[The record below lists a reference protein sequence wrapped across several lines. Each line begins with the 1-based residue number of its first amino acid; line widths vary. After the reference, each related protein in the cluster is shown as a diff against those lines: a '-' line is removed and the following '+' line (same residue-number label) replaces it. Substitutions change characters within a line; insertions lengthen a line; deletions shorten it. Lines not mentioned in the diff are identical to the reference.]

1 VGDDGFDFQ
10 GPQRR
15 EAKRFEPPPW
25 EREAFE
31 ELQRKRAEEELAA
44 ELLRSHQAT
53 QGAGPQ
59 AEQASEE
66 ASTPTV
72 EPAVME
78 VTASGDTAK
87 AAEEAPGAED
97 ADVQLEQPAG
107 GGKAPGRKPQAE
119 DPRVVEM
126 LAGLAVEE
134 PPVHK
139 GFWKVAIASA
149 IVLGA
154 IGGVLIIWAMAAFVG
169 AQKTGA
175 TGVIGG
181 GVLLVFGAG
190 FVFGALWLAVRTLR
204 QRGVL

>member
-1 VGDDGFDFQ
+1 VGDDGFNFQ

-25 EREAFE
+25 EKEAFD
-31 ELQRKRAEEELAA
+31 ELQRKRAEEEQAA
-44 ELLRSHQAT
+44 ELLRAHEAT
-53 QGAGPQ
+53 RQ
-59 AEQASEE
+59 ETHE
-66 ASTPTV
+66 V
-72 EPAVME
+72 EPPPPSVEAEGAEPVPPSGGAVE
-78 VTASGDTAK
+78 PPGDTPEGKVTDVQLVQPAGTAK
-87 AAEEAPGAED
+87 AA
-97 ADVQLEQPAG
+97 AD
-107 GGKAPGRKPQAE
+107 

-169 AQKTGA
+169 AQKSGA